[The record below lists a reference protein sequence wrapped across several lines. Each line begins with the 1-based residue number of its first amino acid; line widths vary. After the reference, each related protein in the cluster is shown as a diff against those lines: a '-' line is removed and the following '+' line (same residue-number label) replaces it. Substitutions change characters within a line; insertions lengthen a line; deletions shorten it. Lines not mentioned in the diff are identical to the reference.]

1 MLNLALA
8 LAFTLEMVTRDRKIE
23 HTICF
28 TNMLINH
35 DIGTKAFLG
44 VKKWTQLVC
53 SLIISRVTCELA
65 KFLSATSLV
74 YGILSGSTDICKKMM
89 DVTHERKAGKGKKKK
104 KSTKLFFS
112 YNFFNNEKSFL

>member
-1 MLNLALA
+1 
-8 LAFTLEMVTRDRKIE
+8 
-23 HTICF
+23 
-28 TNMLINH
+28 MLINH

-104 KSTKLFFS
+104 KINKALFFLQ
-112 YNFFNNEKSFL
+112 FFQQ